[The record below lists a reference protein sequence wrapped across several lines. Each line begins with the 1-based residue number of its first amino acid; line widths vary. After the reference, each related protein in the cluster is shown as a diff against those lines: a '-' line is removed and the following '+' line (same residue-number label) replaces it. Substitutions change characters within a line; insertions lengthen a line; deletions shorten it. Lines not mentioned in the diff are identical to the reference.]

1 MAFALRLSFFLLV
14 FCLSTSGVLTVGLVD
29 GVCAKTSNPS
39 FCGSVLLSDGRS
51 ATADLT
57 GLGNVAVD
65 LAYANTK
72 ATFAKINRLK
82 GQTKDVELKKRLDS
96 CLTHYT
102 TVIAKYCVY
111 AGRSL
116 DVRDYRGMY
125 VAGDLLTID
134 AFKCDRAIFSSPPSY
149 PCPVAFEDTKTSLIG
164 DIIRTIAHIL
174 ETK

>member
-1 MAFALRLSFFLLV
+1 MAFALRLSFLLLV
-14 FCLSTSGVLTVGLVD
+14 FCLSISTVLTADLVD
-29 GVCAKTSNPS
+29 VVCAKTTYPS
-39 FCGSVLLSDGRS
+39 FCESALSSDGRS
-51 ATADLT
+51 ATTNLI

-111 AGRSL
+111 AGKSL

-134 AFKCDRAIFSSPPSY
+134 AFKCDRVIFSSPPSY

-164 DIIRTIAHIL
+164 DIIRTIPHIL